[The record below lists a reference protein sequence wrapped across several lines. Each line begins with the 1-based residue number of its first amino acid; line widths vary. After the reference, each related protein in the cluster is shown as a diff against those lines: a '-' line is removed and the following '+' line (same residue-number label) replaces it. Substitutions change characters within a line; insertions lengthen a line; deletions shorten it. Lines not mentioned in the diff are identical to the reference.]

1 MNMDFER
8 ARFNMVE
15 QQIRPWD
22 VLDPDV
28 LDLLMAVKR
37 EEFVPPA
44 YRSLA
49 FADIEVPLG
58 DGAAMLPPRVEAR
71 ILQAVAPRRTERV
84 LLVGAGSG
92 YLAAL
97 LGARAD
103 EVFAV
108 DIEPALVAM
117 ARANLER
124 AHVTNVSVEQGDAVR
139 GWDKHAPYDVIVLSG
154 SVPEVPAQLLAQLK
168 VGGRLCAIVGE
179 SPVMTAQLI
188 TCTAAG
194 VYQTVGL
201 FETLAAPLKNAP
213 RKNGFTF

>member
-28 LDLLMAVKR
+28 LDLLMTVKR

-58 DGAAMLPPRVEAR
+58 NGQVMLPPRVEAR
-71 ILQAVAPRRTERV
+71 ILQAVAPRRSDRV

-97 LGARAD
+97 IGARAE
-103 EVFAV
+103 EVVAV
-108 DIEPALVAM
+108 DIDPSLVGM
-117 ARANLER
+117 ARANLQR
-124 AHVTNVSVEQGDAVR
+124 AHVTNVTVLQGDAAE
-139 GWDKHAPYDVIVLSG
+139 GWSKQAPYDVIVLTG
-154 SVPEVPAQLLAQLK
+154 SVPEVPAALRAQLK
-168 VGGRLCAIVGE
+168 VGGRLCAFVGE
-179 SPVMTAQLI
+179 APAMTAQLI
-188 TCTAAG
+188 TCTAEGAW
-194 VYQTVGL
+194 QTVGL
-201 FETLAAPLKNAP
+201 FETNVAPLANAP
-213 RKNGFTF
+213 RKEKFSF

>member
-28 LDLLMAVKR
+28 LDLMMTVKR

-58 DGAAMLPPRVEAR
+58 NGHAMLPPRVEAR
-71 ILQAVAPRRTERV
+71 IVQAVAPRRSDRV

-97 LGARAD
+97 IGARAE
-103 EVFAV
+103 EVVAV
-108 DIEPALVAM
+108 DIDPALVDM
-117 ARANLER
+117 ARANLQR
-124 AHVTNVSVEQGDAVR
+124 AHVTNVTVLQGDAAE
-139 GWDKHAPYDVIVLSG
+139 GWSKNAPYDVIVITG
-154 SVPEVPAQLLAQLK
+154 SMPEVPATLRAQLK
-168 VGGRLCAIVGE
+168 AGGRLFAIVGE
-179 SPVMTAQLI
+179 APAMTAQLV
-188 TCTAAG
+188 TCNAEGAC
-194 VYQTVGL
+194 QTVGL
-201 FETLAAPLKNAP
+201 FETNVAPLANAP
-213 RKNGFTF
+213 RKEQFSF

>member
-28 LDLLMAVKR
+28 LDLMMTVKR

-58 DGAAMLPPRVEAR
+58 NGQAMLPPRVEAR
-71 ILQAVAPRRTERV
+71 IVQAVAPRRSDRV

-97 LGARAD
+97 IGARAE
-103 EVFAV
+103 EVVAV
-108 DIEPALVAM
+108 DIDPALVDM
-117 ARANLER
+117 ARANLQR
-124 AHVTNVSVEQGDAVR
+124 AHVTNVTVLQGDAAE
-139 GWDKHAPYDVIVLSG
+139 GWSKNAPYDVIVITG
-154 SVPEVPAQLLAQLK
+154 SMPEVPATLRAQLK
-168 VGGRLCAIVGE
+168 AGGRLFAIVGE
-179 SPVMTAQLI
+179 APAMTAQLV
-188 TCTAAG
+188 TCNAEGAC
-194 VYQTVGL
+194 QTVGL
-201 FETLAAPLKNAP
+201 FETNVAPLANAP
-213 RKNGFTF
+213 RKEQFSF

>member
-28 LDLLMAVKR
+28 LDLMMTVKR

-44 YRSLA
+44 YRNLA

-58 DGAAMLPPRVEAR
+58 NGQAMLPPRVEAR
-71 ILQAVAPRRTERV
+71 IVQAVAPRRSDRV

-97 LGARAD
+97 IGARAE
-103 EVFAV
+103 EVVAV
-108 DIEPALVAM
+108 DIDPALVDM
-117 ARANLER
+117 ARANLQR
-124 AHVTNVSVEQGDAVR
+124 AHVTNVTVLQGDAAE
-139 GWDKHAPYDVIVLSG
+139 GWSKNAPYDVIVITG
-154 SVPEVPAQLLAQLK
+154 SMPEVPATLRAQLK
-168 VGGRLCAIVGE
+168 AGGRLFAIVGE
-179 SPVMTAQLI
+179 APAMTAQLV
-188 TCTAAG
+188 TCNAEGAC
-194 VYQTVGL
+194 QTVGL
-201 FETLAAPLKNAP
+201 FETNVAPLANAP
-213 RKNGFTF
+213 RKEQFSF

>member
-28 LDLLMAVKR
+28 LDLMMTVKR

-58 DGAAMLPPRVEAR
+58 NGQAMLPPRVEAR
-71 ILQAVAPRRTERV
+71 IVQAVAPRRSDRV

-97 LGARAD
+97 ISARAE
-103 EVFAV
+103 EVVSV
-108 DIEPALVAM
+108 DIDPALVDM
-117 ARANLER
+117 ARANLQR
-124 AHVTNVSVEQGDAVR
+124 AHVTNVTVLQGDAAE
-139 GWDKHAPYDVIVLSG
+139 GWSKNAPYDVIVLTG
-154 SVPEVPAQLLAQLK
+154 SVAEVPAALLAQLK
-168 VGGRLCAIVGE
+168 AGGRLFAIVGQA
-179 SPVMTAQLI
+179 PAMTAQLV
-188 TCTAAG
+188 TSNAEGAC
-194 VYQTVGL
+194 QTVGL
-201 FETLAAPLKNAP
+201 FETNVAPLTNAP
-213 RKNGFTF
+213 RKEQFSF